1 MGHTENPNYYISTS
15 GLCITNVPWTLP
27 YEPRGE
33 VINEECRTLIKILVP
48 EVYASEIDVS
58 VKNANI
64 EVKVKLSDVLGRR
77 SFVEDFEKSFPV
89 EVHYNVK
96 EITSHLIKGVLIIE
110 IPYKKGYNNNIEVVY
125 HD

>member
-1 MGHTENPNYYISTS
+1 MAHTENPNYLSTS
-15 GLCITNVPWTLP
+15 GFCITTVPWTLS
-27 YEPRGE
+27 YEPREE
-33 VINEECRTLIKILVP
+33 VIREEYRTLIKILVP

-64 EVKVKLSDVLGRR
+64 EVKVNLSDVLGQR
-77 SFVEDFEKSFPV
+77 SFVKDFEKSFPV

-96 EITSHLIKGVLIIE
+96 EITSHLIKGVLVIE